1 MPRVRVALLNPYSW
15 PEVRRG
21 SERVI
26 RDVAAALLREG
37 HEPWIV
43 AGTRGAPGTRIE
55 DGVHV
60 VRNRARRSLDGA
72 MARFGYGEPLGH
84 APGALRALFRIR
96 PDVAHAFYSTDGLAA
111 LAWASRSGA
120 PIAFS
125 AMGLPLRD
133 AVTAKRGRRLA
144 WRTLARRADEFI
156 VLSQAA
162 RTAAAWLRP
171 DARVITPGVDLDA
184 FQRTRAPAER
194 PTVLCPAAASEPRK
208 RVPLLVEA
216 CVELRREMPGLRLVL
231 SRPRG
236 DELAGL
242 DLTGVELRDLD
253 SRAALVDAYSEAW
266 VTALPSREEAFGLV
280 LAESLACGTRV
291 VGSDEGGIPEVV
303 GDDPAVGRVFEPESR
318 DRLVATLRELLREEV
333 TEEIRTRCR
342 AQAERHDL
350 RRTVAEHLRL
360 YEELVSARG

>member
-1 MPRVRVALLNPYSW
+1 MRVALLNPYSW

-26 RDVAAALLREG
+26 RDVAAALVRDG
-37 HEPWIV
+37 HEAWIV
-43 AGTRGAPGTRIE
+43 AGTRGTSGTRIE

-60 VRNRARRSLDGA
+60 TRNRALRSLDAA
-72 MARFGYGEPLGH
+72 MGRLGYGEPLGH
-84 APGALRALFRIR
+84 APGALRALHRIR

-111 LAWASRSGA
+111 LAWARVSGA
-120 PIAFS
+120 PLVFS
-125 AMGLPLRD
+125 AMGLPMRE

-144 WRTLARRADEFI
+144 WRALARRADQFV
-156 VLSQAA
+156 VLSEAA
-162 RTAAAWLRP
+162 RAAVAWLRS

-184 FQRTRAPAER
+184 FKRSRAMAPL

-208 RVPLLVEA
+208 RIPLLVAA
-216 CVELRREMPGLRLVL
+216 CADLRSEIGDLRLVL

-266 VTALPSREEAFGLV
+266 VTVLPSREEAFGLV

-291 VGSDEGGIPEVV
+291 IGSDEGGIPEVI
-303 GDDPAVGRVFEPESR
+303 GDDSGVGRAFEPD
-318 DRLVATLRELLREEV
+318 DREDLVAALGELLRADV
-333 TEEIRTRCR
+333 TDDVRARCR
-342 AQAERHDL
+342 AQAQRHDL

-360 YEELVSARG
+360 YDELLSARG